1 MASQECSIWRVRG
14 KIASPAIASVKVI
27 ADYAVS
33 MNDRLFE
40 LDVNPLIVMPD
51 GAVALDAFRRSES

>member
-1 MASQECSIWRVRG
+1 MGTGSAPPTRIPYRLD
-14 KIASPAIASVKVI
+14 AAIASVKVI

-51 GAVALDAFRRSES
+51 GAVALDAFIRRSES